1 MGSPGQVHNA
11 GAIRDPKDGA
21 VGGGVPHAWSSGGR
35 WRPLPGGDL
44 SLAGQVGRTPETQP
58 DITMQPQA
66 PIAGL
71 GWQHRQKHQHPRA
84 GRVSFP
90 TETCKQ
96 RGSCSILFPQDSS
109 ERNRPGCYSRGSFF
123 CFSCFFFSWKFES
136 TTLSPIIR
144 YFSKE
149 NNSHQQ
155 AKRILWLAGLA
166 PGFGRLASARIS
178 AFFLG
183 LEQALAFLPASFQ
196 DFS

>member
-1 MGSPGQVHNA
+1 MPGAQEGDGGLFQGATCPSLGRWEGLPRHSQTLQCSHKPLSQAWDGNTDKNTNTPGQA
-11 GAIRDPKDGA
+11 GF
-21 VGGGVPHAWSSGGR
+21 
-35 WRPLPGGDL
+35 L
-44 SLAGQVGRTPETQP
+44 S
-58 DITMQPQA
+58 
-66 PIAGL
+66 
-71 GWQHRQKHQHPRA
+71 RQKHVNSA
-84 GRVSFP
+84 GAAVFFSHRIP
-90 TETCKQ
+90 L
-96 RGSCSILFPQDSS
+96 RGIDQDVTR
-109 ERNRPGCYSRGSFF
+109 EVVFF
-123 CFSCFFFSWKFES
+123 VFLVFFFSWKFES